1 MRAGSGGHPAPCP
14 KRGSSGAG
22 TKRGSADSSQQ
33 CAACRWRGT
42 GRRRRKSGTR
52 LAVTWDTGL
61 ACYSSGSEGEAANL
75 VADFCMGLD
84 FPEPEFC
91 ELVLSS
97 PVLLQDLDDNCLGLP
112 VEVGMRRQKHAG
124 THGLGNITTAS
135 EGVRVIPRGP
145 GNVYDGA
152 GLHAEEG
159 DLEREGPEG
168 RPSTWCRVTEMGRL
182 LVLTTRSCSV
192 KASWTIAA
200 DTRPFRWLCWATR
213 EGGVRHRSKFGVG
226 AACRRRQR

>member
-14 KRGSSGAG
+14 KRGSSRAG

-33 CAACRWRGT
+33 CTVCRWRGT

-52 LAVTWDTGL
+52 LAVTGDTGL
-61 ACYSSGSEGEAANL
+61 VYYCSGSEGEATNL
-75 VADFCMGLD
+75 ITDLCIGRE
-84 FPEPEFC
+84 FPKPEFY

-97 PVLLQDLDDNCLGLP
+97 SVLFQDLNDNCLGLP
-112 VEVGMRRQKHAG
+112 VEVGMRRQKYAG
-124 THGLGNITTAS
+124 TYGLGNITTAS
-135 EGVRVIPRGP
+135 EGIRVIPRGP

-159 DLEREGPEG
+159 ALEREGPEG
-168 RPSTWCRVTEMGRL
+168 RPSTWCRVMEMGRL

-192 KASWTIAA
+192 KASWTIAV
-200 DTRPFRWLCWATR
+200 DTRPFRWPYWAIR
-213 EGGVRHRSKFGVG
+213 EGGVRYRSRFGVG
-226 AACRRRQR
+226 AACRRR